1 MKEVTID
8 GVVYVPKVPVE
19 KVLWTSLTLVPAVL
33 SYKSIKKMEAYN
45 NILQICEY
53 LNNEFVSDG
62 STWMINKSEKTICV
76 LGATRNI
83 YHFTSEKAAEYALL
97 HFKQVFTTF
106 LN

>member
-8 GVVYVPKVPVE
+8 GVVYVPKVPEE
-19 KVLWTSLTLVPAVL
+19 KVLCTSLILIPSVL
-33 SYKSIKKMEAYN
+33 SYKSIKKVEAYN

-62 STWMINKSEKTICV
+62 KRWMINHSEKTISV
-76 LGATRNI
+76 FGTSNI

-97 HFKQVFTTF
+97 HFIIVFKTF